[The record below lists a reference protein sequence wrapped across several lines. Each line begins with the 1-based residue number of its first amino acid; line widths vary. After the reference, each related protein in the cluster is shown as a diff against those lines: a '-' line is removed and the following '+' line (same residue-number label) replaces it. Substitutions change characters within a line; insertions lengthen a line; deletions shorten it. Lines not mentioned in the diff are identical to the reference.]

1 MKVRIFSFSCMHS
14 GGRGR
19 STELRVETVGDVS
32 KRVGI
37 HEKGRMGIWFL
48 SYLG

>member
-1 MKVRIFSFSCMHS
+1 MEVGIFSLGCMHT

-19 STELRVETVGDVS
+19 STELCVETVGDVS
-32 KRVGI
+32 ERVGI
-37 HEKGRMGIWFL
+37 HEKRDLSILFL

>member
-1 MKVRIFSFSCMHS
+1 MHT

-37 HEKGRMGIWFL
+37 HEKGHLDIFFL
-48 SYLG
+48 PYLG